1 MNHLWC
7 QNISSTCFSEGN
19 PAQYQ
24 FIGTAHGLSWQFSR
38 TELFKWA
45 NTPELSL
52 DLLSVSNIN
61 TEPGQVTSI
70 QINSWV
76 WDASAGCCT
85 ENSAHGRFSLGIQ
98 ELYSDFFSLKKYNF
112 LREKKTSQE
121 FETALTSQH
130 KNLFFVFL
138 SCCYFDIVSFLSLCL
153 FCPFIFL
160 SFSFFVFCLEKIV
173 QKLHISSIMYGYHL
187 TFL

>member
-7 QNISSTCFSEGN
+7 QNISSTCVSEGN
-19 PAQYQ
+19 SAQYQ
-24 FIGTAHGLSWQFSR
+24 YLGAAHGLSRQFSR

-61 TEPGQVTSI
+61 TEPGQVTLI

-85 ENSAHGRFSLGIQ
+85 ENSAHGRFSLGIR

-112 LREKKTSQE
+112 FSIQNKRLKLPWHHNIK
-121 FETALTSQH
+121 
-130 KNLFFVFL
+130 
-138 SCCYFDIVSFLSLCL
+138 ISFLSFCRVVILTLCL
-153 FCPFIFL
+153 FCHCV
-160 SFSFFVFCLEKIV
+160 FFVLSSFYLLAFSYFAWRKIV